1 MLKKILI
8 SSLIIALLGI
18 IVLAGY
24 SQLKADGDEQAYR
37 QNRQGWP
44 TINQGQNQFVE
55 NQNQQNAKRG
65 GSGQGLGR
73 AGTNP
78 GGGRYGQSG
87 RGGSE
92 RTPVLPE
99 RTDDAPLNSTEIEG
113 LLKALDGE
121 YHAWAVYTQVI
132 EDFGQVR
139 PFTNIQ
145 KSEAQHM
152 AALVSLFERYDLT
165 VPDNPW
171 VGNVDSFGSIQDA
184 CMAGVEAEIANA
196 ALYDELLTTTE
207 RKDILTVYQDLQRA
221 STSNHLSAFERCA
234 Q

>member
-8 SSLIIALLGI
+8 GSLIIALLGI
-18 IVLAGY
+18 VALTTY
-24 SQLKADGDEQAYR
+24 NWLKANGDEQAYK
-37 QNRQGWP
+37 QNRQGWR
-44 TINQGQNQFVE
+44 TINESQNQFVE

-65 GSGQGLGR
+65 GSGQGFGR
-73 AGTNP
+73 AGANP

-113 LLKALDGE
+113 LLKALDDE
-121 YHAWAVYTQVI
+121 YRAWATYTQVI

-171 VGNVDSFGSIQDA
+171 VGNVDSFGSRQDA

-196 ALYDELLTTTE
+196 ALYDELFATTE
-207 RKDILTVYQDLQRA
+207 RGDILTVYQDLQRA
-221 STSNHLSAFERCA
+221 STNNHLRAFERCV